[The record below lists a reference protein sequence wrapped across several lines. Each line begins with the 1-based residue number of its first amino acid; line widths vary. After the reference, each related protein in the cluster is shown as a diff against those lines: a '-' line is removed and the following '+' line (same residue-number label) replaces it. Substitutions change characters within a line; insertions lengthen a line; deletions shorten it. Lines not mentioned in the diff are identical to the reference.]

1 MQVYIVADFLGLY
14 GRNPLDA
21 GNVYVATGMNT
32 WLCLW
37 TVFVLET
44 LFYAMRFTSI
54 GIAITWFYC
63 LDFFFL
69 RVFSYQALQPVNVVL
84 AGDSGEGMT
93 GGTIAGIVICN
104 LILNRPHPWI
114 EIYSPTRLPPVSQ
127 DTVSQAFEE
136 IQEVAA
142 VSPQTSNTNILI
154 TYYAEENW
162 TSTWM

>member
-1 MQVYIVADFLGLY
+1 M
-14 GRNPLDA
+14 
-21 GNVYVATGMNT
+21 
-32 WLCLW
+32 
-37 TVFVLET
+37 
-44 LFYAMRFTSI
+44 
-54 GIAITWFYC
+54 
-63 LDFFFL
+63 
-69 RVFSYQALQPVNVVL
+69 VL

-114 EIYSPTRLPPVSQ
+114 EIYSPTRLPPVSP

-154 TYYAEENW
+154 LTYAEEN
-162 TSTWM
+162 

>member
-1 MQVYIVADFLGLY
+1 MSLNSLCS
-14 GRNPLDA
+14 
-21 GNVYVATGMNT
+21 GNFI
-32 WLCLW
+32 LCNEIHFNWHTNHLI
-37 TVFVLET
+37 L
-44 LFYAMRFTSI
+44 LFGPFFSSI
-54 GIAITWFYC
+54 
-63 LDFFFL
+63 FFI
-69 RVFSYQALQPVNVVL
+69 SLQPVNVVL

-154 TYYAEENW
+154 LTYAEEK
-162 TSTWM
+162 